1 MAHYSASA
9 NHRHVSD
16 RRKTD
21 GFAPLGG
28 IERRLQAERRGF
40 ELVESDFDERIAM
53 TIPAPRG
60 PSVGR

>member
-21 GFAPLGG
+21 GFPPLGG
-28 IERRLQAERRGF
+28 MERRIQAERRGF
-40 ELVESDFDERIAM
+40 ELVESDFDERIVM
-53 TIPAPRG
+53 SIPTRREPRARG
-60 PSVGR
+60 